1 MKKMNLIMV
10 LTMTLSGCVST
21 SVNDL
26 NPSMD
31 SMNPSDQIVDSA
43 KGNDYASV
51 LEEYHYLDALNG
63 YHDLNFKIE
72 STNEDGFTLTD
83 DRLGLTITYTHG
95 GYQHNTTMGQLR
107 TSIDYTKDDMEKT
120 ADVSVNYDVNPSG
133 GFYGITGTLTSEDEM
148 VYPFA
153 FDYGTRRIMDN
164 DPTSDTYGN
173 TIHFNRDLYD
183 QLLTILYVNGVVV
196 TNGFNMGELIDG
208 RTNGHTMINL
218 DNLSTD
224 PEYFWWMEPVSFDY
238 HYHWENFTQQAQE
251 KVLIGDATA
260 FHWVDMPQLTPLE
273 HTLFIL
279 SYFKDPSHGFNHL
292 DVEELINP
300 LGSIV
305 YRSMCEYGDCYTV
318 DQMKR
323 KEGSLQWDAVGL
335 NSYETH
341 NIYKYASFDDLNQG
355 FLDVFGQTI
364 DVDDTNPNFLSVYQK
379 DDQRQW
385 YVLINESSN
394 MWTDTH
400 GFAIIN
406 DTVDENGYGVV
417 EFIPL
422 VLSHYNQYWRINDIA
437 VLDGSDLMAPE
448 KSGLSNAL
456 VEAMEDYPIAFPHYE
471 MTYQQLSDSDFVHI
485 INVNG

>member
-1 MKKMNLIMV
+1 MKKMIMLMV
-10 LTMTLSGCVST
+10 ATIVFTGCTNPFANTTETGMVTPPTTSST
-21 SVNDL
+21 ISFKT
-26 NPSMD
+26 
-31 SMNPSDQIVDSA
+31 SDYGTA
-43 KGNDYASV
+43 
-51 LEEYHYLDALNG
+51 LEQYNYLDTLNG
-63 YHDLNFKIE
+63 YHDLDFEID
-72 STNEDGFTLTD
+72 SSIDDGFTLKD
-83 DRLGLTITYTHG
+83 DAVGLTMTYTHG
-95 GYQHNTTMGQLR
+95 GYQHNTMIGQLE
-107 TSIDYTKDDMEKT
+107 TTIDYTMGDTDKT
-120 ADVSVNYDVNPSG
+120 AVISVSYDVNPSG
-133 GFYGITGTLTSEDEM
+133 GFYGIFGTVTTEENE

-153 FDYGTRRIMDN
+153 FDYGSRRIMDN

-183 QLLTILYVNGVVV
+183 QLLTMLYVNGVVV
-196 TNGFNMGELIDG
+196 TNGFNTGELIDG
-208 RTNGHTMINL
+208 RANGHSEINL

-292 DVEELINP
+292 DIEELINP

-323 KEGSLQWDAVGL
+323 KEESLQWDAVGL
-335 NSYETH
+335 NSYQTH